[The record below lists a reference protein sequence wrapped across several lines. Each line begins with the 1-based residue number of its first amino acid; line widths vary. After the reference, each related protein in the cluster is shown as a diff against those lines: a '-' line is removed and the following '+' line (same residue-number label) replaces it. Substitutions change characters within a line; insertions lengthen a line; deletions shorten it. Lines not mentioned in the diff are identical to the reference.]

1 MNPSAKAAKAQENGA
16 NATIETYIAPPPP
29 KNGRI
34 IGLDCHPDS
43 FAAAVFRGQTPHD
56 ARKLAS
62 RDKLPLQALL
72 QWAKAEF
79 TKEDVFLLEAGGN
92 SFAVCEAL
100 TELGL
105 RAVVLESAYVGKHA
119 KTYADNDRMAAA
131 RIALVYLQGGVPC
144 VWIPD
149 SRTRERRELLHA
161 HSKTVANHTAAT
173 NALKSFL
180 NGHAIRLGKRSLSAK
195 TTRAWIEKQRD
206 WSQLQMELLEGYFAD
221 LQYNAGLRSKYVRLI
236 AAEIANEPLM
246 LRCMKLLGIGKINAF
261 ALLAIIGDVRR
272 FDRPERLVAYLGL
285 NPGRRDSGDGKR
297 IKVGLGKRGRGDLRQ
312 LLIQAAHAVL
322 RMGKATDMG
331 KWGWKLFARRGNRN
345 IAVAAVARKLAVQA
359 WHVLRGNPPTALE
372 KNKSFVTKLTKLAVV
387 LGKELR
393 PKLGLGTSLAE
404 CIQKLLTRVQELS
417 SADPTPKPA

>member
-1 MNPSAKAAKAQENGA
+1 MKPSASAVGAQEEA
-16 NATIETYIAPPPP
+16 HAEVESYIAPPPP
-29 KNGRI
+29 KDGRI
-34 IGLDCHPDS
+34 VGLDCHPDS
-43 FAAAVFRGQTPHD
+43 FAAAVLRGQTPHD

-62 RDKLPLQALL
+62 RDKLSLQALL

-79 TKEDVFLLEAGGN
+79 TKEDIFLLEAGGN

-100 TELGL
+100 SDLGL
-105 RAVVLESAYVGKHA
+105 RAIVLESAYVGKHA

-131 RIALVYLQGGVPC
+131 RIARVYLQGGVPC

-149 SRTRERRELLHA
+149 ARTRERRELLHA
-161 HSKTVANHTAAT
+161 HSKAVSNHTAAT
-173 NALKSFL
+173 NTLKSFL
-180 NGHAIRLGKRSLSAK
+180 NGYTIRLGQRSLSEK
-195 TTRAWIEKQRD
+195 STRAWIEKQRA
-206 WSQLQMELLEGYFAD
+206 WSPLQMKLLEGYFDD
-221 LQYNAGLRSKYVRLI
+221 LQFNADLRSKYVRLI
-236 AAEIANEPLM
+236 ATEIASEPLM

-272 FDRPERLVAYLGL
+272 FDRPERLVAYIGL

-297 IKVGLGKRGRGDLRQ
+297 IKIGIGLRGRGDLRQ
-312 LLIQAAHAVL
+312 LLIQGAQAVL
-322 RMGKATDMG
+322 RMGKATDIG

-372 KNKSFVTKLTKLAVV
+372 KNKSFVTKLNKLAVA

-393 PKLGLGTSLAE
+393 PKLGLGNSLAE
-404 CIQKLLTRVQELS
+404 CIKKLLTRVQELQS
-417 SADPTPKPA
+417 TDEPAPKPI